1 MSRDYD
7 GQCRR
12 MDLHLRADFPYLS
25 TIIYKIAEHSYK
37 IYVTNYKDF
46 DELYQHFD
54 YKIRYVTTDVKLVNM
69 VPNKYISIL
78 SKINDNNISKDFE
91 GISFTNPLLFEH
103 IEAKYPDIAILGLQ
117 ENHDNQTL
125 NLKLVNSISIDRAKK
140 IEKELNAIKI
150 PYEFVVSLN
159 DCYDLEQKNS
169 SVKTDPMII
178 QSAKNFQS
186 LNLPFI
192 ERDERLWFDNIDEI
206 YEGKIKK
213 ANLYFFDEKKTKCLI
228 NLTMLHNVNIRN
240 LLLLYDVIYCVLP
253 LATAMNNTLSLQ
265 KLSRDD
271 LLYLV
276 KTNRIIFVTM
286 QPESRMDYGFLN
298 EVYQENTDA
307 VIGRRAL
314 ATLSAIDLVD
324 INKNYILNDPDIN
337 KLLFPLL
344 TDLSNFIKLDYHKLA
359 DFMFWPQKALRRG
372 FDSLHFSGPMGTSH
386 YGVNNLLISMLP
398 ADKKDAL
405 GFEFMVHSPTIH
417 MAHALDAT
425 YFPFYDH
432 NSKYTEHPYSMM
444 MANMLN
450 MLNMYKHMN
459 LDSINEF
466 KSSLDNSFQTNP
478 SIDLLSIFEINDYI
492 SIDEF
497 EQFTNKA
504 IIRNGLNSLFGEL
517 LTLNDDERKNVTQK
531 YNSEIEEIIRKR
543 KLKSEVLDLGTE
555 AISTLTG
562 AGFIKQ
568 FGKILGWGNEQL
580 KKSSSK
586 YNEMSELVEYK
597 LLHEKKDKEKERI
610 SLLSKINRV
619 ARLRKHY

>member
-7 GQCRR
+7 GQSRR

-25 TIIYKIAEHSYK
+25 TRIYKIAEHSYK
-37 IYVTNYKDF
+37 IYVVNYKDF

-54 YKIRYVTTDVKLVNM
+54 YKIRYVTTDVKLVDI
-69 VPNKYISIL
+69 VPNSYISIL
-78 SKINDNNISKDFE
+78 SQIDDKNISKDFE
-91 GISFTNPLLFEH
+91 GISFTNPLLLEH
-103 IEAKYPDIAILGLQ
+103 IEAKYPDTAILELK

-125 NLKLVNSISIDRAKK
+125 NLKLVNSISTDRAKK

-159 DCYDLEQKNS
+159 DSNDIEQKNS
-169 SVKTDPMII
+169 SLKTDPMII

-192 ERDERLWFDNIDEI
+192 ERDERLWFDNIDDI
-206 YEGKIKK
+206 YDGRINKP
-213 ANLYFFDEKKTKCLI
+213 NLYFFDEKKTKCLI
-228 NLTMLHNVNIRN
+228 NLTMLHNVNLRN

-253 LATAMNNTLSLQ
+253 LVTAMNDTLSLQ

-276 KTNRIIFVTM
+276 KTGRIIFVTI

-298 EVYQENTDA
+298 EAYQENNNS
-307 VIGRRAL
+307 VVGRRAL
-314 ATLSAIDLVD
+314 AALSTIDLVEM
-324 INKNYILNDPDIN
+324 NKNYILNDSDIN
-337 KLLFPLL
+337 KLLLPLL
-344 TDLSNFIKLDYHKLA
+344 TDLSNFMKIDYHKLT

-386 YGVNNLLISMLP
+386 YGVNNLLTSMLP
-398 ADKKDAL
+398 EDKKDAL

-425 YFPFYDH
+425 YFPFYDQ
-432 NSKYTEHPYSMM
+432 NSRYTEHPYSMM

-450 MLNMYKHMN
+450 MYKHMN
-459 LDSINEF
+459 ISHINEF
-466 KSSLDNSFQTNP
+466 RMSFDDKVKINP
-478 SIDLLSIFEINDYI
+478 SIDLVSIFEINDYI
-492 SIDEF
+492 SIEEF
-497 EQFTNKA
+497 EQSTNHA
-504 IIRNGLNSLFGEL
+504 LIRKGINSLFGEL
-517 LTLNDDERKNVTQK
+517 SNLNDDERRKVVNK
-531 YNSEIEEIIRKR
+531 YNADVEEIVKSR
-543 KLKSEVLDLGTE
+543 KLKSEGLDLGTE
-555 AISTLTG
+555 GISAL
-562 AGFIKQ
+562 ADAVFIRQ
-568 FGKILGWGNEQL
+568 LGKFLSWGNNQL

-597 LLHEKKDKEKERI
+597 LLHEKKDKDKEKI

-619 ARLRKHY
+619 ARLRKH